1 MVDYM
6 LGDGSTQSCHPIS
19 QPFRDTTAVEGKIGD
34 AGTLHVLILIELQP
48 EISDWDAA
56 QRNLAVE

>member
-6 LGDGSTQSCHPIS
+6 FGYRSAQSRHPIS
-19 QPFRDTTAVEGKIGD
+19 QPFRDTTAVEGKIGN

-48 EISDWDAA
+48 EISDWDGA